1 MATIGSLGVGSGL
14 DLNGLLDKLAAA
26 EQQPLTAIKTRQ
38 ADYNNK
44 LSAYG
49 TVQSLL
55 DSFQVAARKLADPAF
70 MGAFKASSSAADVLG
85 ASADTT
91 AAVGSYQVDVAQL
104 ARGQAL
110 VAGGVASTTAPIG
123 TGAATTVTI
132 DFGAI
137 AGTFNATTGT
147 YDPGATFTADT
158 ARSQVSLTIDSSN
171 NTLAG
176 IRDAI
181 NKAAGAA
188 VSATI
193 VNDGSSNRLLLTS
206 SVTGKSSS
214 MQIKVTGD
222 ADVQALLAN
231 DPTGVQSLRQ
241 TAAAADAAL
250 TVNGIA
256 VTSASNT
263 VASAIQ
269 GVTMTLA
276 GTGSSVVE
284 VTRDTASVKS
294 AITDFASAYNKLQG
308 KLKELSAYDPTKK
321 TGAALMGDS
330 AVRIIQ
336 SRLHSALVEPQAG
349 EVGDPEVL
357 SAIGVTFQLDGT
369 LSVDAAKLDAALS
382 GNPTGVAR
390 LFTGSGTSTGLAG
403 SISSTIDGFNAADG
417 LLKVATDGA
426 SKAVRRLDEDYD
438 VMQDRIDAKL
448 ARYRAQFQ
456 QLDAM
461 MSSMNSTS
469 NYLAQQFGKKG
480 D

>member
-38 ADYNNK
+38 AGYNGK

-55 DSFQVAARKLADPAF
+55 GSFQAAGKKLADPAF
-70 MGAFKASSSAADVLG
+70 MGAFKATSSAADVLG

-91 AAVGSYQVDVAQL
+91 AAGGSYQVDVAQL

-110 VAGGVASTTAPIG
+110 VAGGVASTTAPIDS
-123 TGAATTVTI
+123 GAATTVTI

-176 IRDAI
+176 VRDAI

-193 VNDGSSNRLLLTS
+193 VNDGSSNRLVLTS

-222 ADVQALLAN
+222 AAVQSLLAN
-231 DPTGVQSLRQ
+231 DPAGVQALRQ

-256 VTSASNT
+256 VTSPGNT

-269 GVTMTLA
+269 GVTLTLA
-276 GTGSSVVE
+276 ATGSSVVKLE
-284 VTRDTASVKS
+284 RDTASVKA
-294 AITDFASAYNKLQG
+294 AITDFVSGYNKLQG
-308 KLKELSAYDPTKK
+308 KLKDLSAYDAVKK

-336 SRLHSALVEPQAG
+336 SRLRSALVEPQAG
-349 EVGDPEVL
+349 EVGDPKLL
-357 SAIGVTFQLDGT
+357 SAIGVTFHLDGT

-382 GNPTGVAR
+382 SNPTGVGR
-390 LFTGSGTSTGLAG
+390 LFTGGGAATGLARN
-403 SISSTIDGFNAADG
+403 ISTTIDGFSAAEG

-426 SKAVRRLDEDYD
+426 NNTVRRLGDDYD
-438 VMQDRIDAKL
+438 AMQDRIDAKL
-448 ARYRAQFQ
+448 ARYRTQFQ

-461 MSSMNSTS
+461 MSAMNSTS
-469 NYLAQQFGKKG
+469 SYLAQQFAKKAE
-480 D
+480 

>member
-14 DLNGLLDKLAAA
+14 DLNGLLDKLTAA
-26 EQQPLTAIKTRQ
+26 EQQPLTAIKIRQ
-38 ADYNNK
+38 AGYNSK

-49 TVQSLL
+49 IVQSLL
-55 DSFQVAARKLADPAF
+55 GSFQSAARKLADPAF

-91 AAVGSYQVDVAQL
+91 AAGGSYQVDVTQL
-104 ARGQAL
+104 AGGQAL
-110 VAGGVASTTAPIG
+110 VAGGIASTTSPIG

-158 ARSQVSLTIDSSN
+158 ARSQVSLTIDSGN

-193 VNDGSSNRLLLTS
+193 VNDGSSNRLVLTS

-231 DPTGVQSLRQ
+231 DPTGVQALRQ

-256 VTSASNT
+256 VTSAGNT

-269 GVTMTLA
+269 GVTLTLA
-276 GTGSSVVE
+276 ATGSSVVT
-284 VTRDTASVKS
+284 VARDTASVKA
-294 AITDFASAYNKLQG
+294 AITDFVGGYNKLQG
-308 KLKELSAYDPTKK
+308 KLKELSAYDATKK

-330 AVRIIQ
+330 SVRIIQ
-336 SRLHSALVEPQAG
+336 SRLRSALVEPQAG
-349 EVGDPEVL
+349 DVGDPKLL
-357 SAIGVTFQLDGT
+357 SAIGVTFQVDGT

-382 GNPTGVAR
+382 GNPAGVGR
-390 LFTGSGTSTGLAG
+390 LFTGVGTATGLAKN
-403 SISSTIDGFNAADG
+403 ISSTIDGFSAADG

-426 SKAVRRLDEDYD
+426 NNAVRRLGDDYD
-438 VMQDRIDAKL
+438 AMQDRIDAKL
-448 ARYRAQFQ
+448 ARYRTQFQ

-461 MSSMNSTS
+461 MSAMSSTS
-469 NYLAQQFGKKG
+469 SYLAQQFAKKP

>member
-14 DLNGLLDKLAAA
+14 DLNGLLDKLTAA
-26 EQQPLTAIKTRQ
+26 EQQPLTAIKIRQ
-38 ADYNNK
+38 AGYNSK

-49 TVQSLL
+49 IVQSLL
-55 DSFQVAARKLADPAF
+55 GSFQSAARKLADPAF

-91 AAVGSYQVDVAQL
+91 AAGGSYQVDVTQL
-104 ARGQAL
+104 AGGQAL
-110 VAGGVASTTAPIG
+110 VAGGVASTTSPIG
-123 TGAATTVTI
+123 TGAATAVTI

-158 ARSQVSLTIDSSN
+158 AKSQVSLTIDSGN

-193 VNDGSSNRLLLTS
+193 VNDGSSNRLVLTS

-231 DPTGVQSLRQ
+231 DPTGVQALRQ

-256 VTSASNT
+256 VTSAGNT

-269 GVTMTLA
+269 GVTLTLA
-276 GTGSSVVE
+276 ATGSSVV
-284 VTRDTASVKS
+284 TTARDTASVKA
-294 AITDFASAYNKLQG
+294 AITDFVGGYNKLQG
-308 KLKELSAYDPTKK
+308 KLKELSAYDATKK
-321 TGAALMGDS
+321 TVAALMGDS
-330 AVRIIQ
+330 SVRIIQ
-336 SRLHSALVEPQAG
+336 SRLRSALVEPQAG
-349 EVGDPEVL
+349 DVGDPKLL
-357 SAIGVTFQLDGT
+357 SAIGVTFQVDGT

-382 GNPTGVAR
+382 GNPAGVGR
-390 LFTGSGTSTGLAG
+390 LFTGVGTATGLAKN
-403 SISSTIDGFNAADG
+403 ISSTIDGFSAADG

-426 SKAVRRLDEDYD
+426 NNAVRRLGDDYD
-438 VMQDRIDAKL
+438 AMQDRIDAKL
-448 ARYRAQFQ
+448 ARYRTQFQ

-461 MSSMNSTS
+461 MSAMSSTS
-469 NYLAQQFGKKG
+469 SYLAQQFAKKP